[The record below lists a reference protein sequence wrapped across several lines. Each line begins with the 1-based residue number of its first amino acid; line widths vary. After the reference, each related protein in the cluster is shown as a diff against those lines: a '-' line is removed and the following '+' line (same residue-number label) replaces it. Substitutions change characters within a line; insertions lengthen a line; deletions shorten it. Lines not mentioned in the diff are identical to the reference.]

1 MTSRLTPGFE
11 MAILF
16 LIFYNIIVLP
26 LLALAAHVA
35 AMFSKK
41 IRRGVLGRYQSLRKI
56 RAFRQLFPS
65 DTKMFLVHCASM
77 GEFEHTRP
85 VLQKLKEAFPES
97 KTIVMFFSPSGYEN
111 RQETPGVDLFIYTPF
126 DWAFTMR
133 RLFRAVN
140 PAALLI
146 ARYDVWPGQV
156 IQAQFSGIPAIL
168 VNASIYKKSSRLTPW
183 LLGIQRLIYRHL
195 SAVLAISTEDGQRFA
210 LLISAEKISVTGDT
224 KYEQVLARRDEITK
238 DPLVPEKVSANKVVF
253 VAGSSWSEG
262 EAHFIPAL
270 KAHAGNKF
278 LTLICPHEP
287 TEEHLFHLQQQLSP
301 LKSIRLSEID
311 SYYDE
316 QIILI
321 DRIGILA
328 NLYKLADFAYVG
340 GGFKQNVHNVLE
352 PAAYAIPVL
361 FGPNNENSREAQLLK
376 ASGGGIE
383 VLGQTAFDKAFEI
396 LIGNKEVRVE
406 KGIAA
411 FSIIEKNLGA
421 SGNTINAIQLRLKE
435 N

>member
-1 MTSRLTPGFE
+1 

-16 LIFYNIIVLP
+16 LIFYNIVVLP
-26 LLALAAHVA
+26 LLVLAAHVA
-35 AMFSKK
+35 AIFSKK
-41 IRRGVLGRYQSLRKI
+41 IRRGVLGRYQSLGKI
-56 RAFRQLFPS
+56 RAFKQLLPS
-65 DTKMFLVHCASM
+65 DTKTFLVHCASM

-85 VLQKLKEAFPES
+85 VLLKLKEAFPES

-133 RLFRAVN
+133 RLLRTVN
-140 PAALLI
+140 PDALLI
-146 ARYDVWPGQV
+146 ARYDVWPGLV
-156 IQAQFSGIPAIL
+156 MQAQFSGIPAIL
-168 VNASIYKKSSRLTPW
+168 VNASIYNKSSRLTPW

-195 SAVLAISTEDGQRFA
+195 SAVLAISAEDGKRFA
-210 LLISAEKISVTGDT
+210 LLINADKISVTGDT
-224 KYEQVLARRDEITK
+224 KYEQVLARRDEVTRA
-238 DPLVPEKVSANKVVF
+238 PLIPEKVSNKKLIF

-270 KAHAGNKF
+270 KAHADEK
-278 LTLICPHEP
+278 LLILICPHEP
-287 TEEHLFHLQQQLSP
+287 TEEHLFHLQQHLNP

-311 SYYDE
+311 SYSGE
-316 QIILI
+316 QVVLI

-376 ASGGGIE
+376 SSGGGIE
-383 VLGQTAFDKAFEI
+383 VLDQTAFDKAFEI
-396 LIGNKEVRVE
+396 LIGNKDVRDE

-411 FSIIEKNLGA
+411 FSIIKKNLGA
-421 SGNTINAIQLRLKE
+421 SNNTIDAIRLRLEE